1 LKQKLTGEE
10 LTQVGSFKPTAIVR
24 EAWDVTLASAGALK
38 AKTVLLQCPASFK
51 PTGENVENFSAF
63 CSTVDRGGLN
73 IAWEPRGKW
82 PDELVGDLCREFD
95 LWHAVDPFEKATMTR
110 ERCYF
115 RLHGRGGWR
124 YKYDDGE
131 LEELAS
137 ILPRDV
143 LSYVF
148 FNNREMLDDAVR
160 FERIV
165 KEQLE

>member
-1 LKQKLTGEE
+1 VQ
-10 LTQVGSFKPTAIVR
+10 
-24 EAWDVTLASAGALK
+24 EAWEVTLASARALH

-51 PTGENVENFSAF
+51 PVSENIENFRAF
-63 CSTVDRGGLN
+63 CSTIDRSGLN

-82 PDELVGDLCREFD
+82 PDELVRDLCEDLD
-95 LWHAVDPFEKATMTR
+95 LWHAVDPFEKASVTR

-131 LEELAS
+131 LEELVS
-137 ILPRDV
+137 MLPRDAP
-143 LSYVF
+143 SYIF

-160 FERIV
+160 FEKIV
-165 KEQLE
+165 KERFE